1 MQIIGT
7 SALWQDLILH
17 LSSVFLLDAAH
28 CNINEQNALSFKAV
42 VFDRSF
48 LKIIDLNVPFYN
60 KSDIT
65 FTF

>member
-7 SALWQDLILH
+7 SGLWQDLILH
-17 LSSVFLLDAAH
+17 LTSDFLLDVAH
-28 CNINEQNALSFKAV
+28 CNINEQNALFFKAV
-42 VFDRSF
+42 VFDSIF
-48 LKIIDLNVPFYN
+48 LKIMDLNVPFYN